1 MYAVIATGGKQER
14 VEVGATVA
22 VERLEAGIGDE
33 VRLRPVLVVARP
45 AALEQVVVT
54 GRVVGEVAGPKV
66 RGFVYKPKARARR
79 RFGHRQRYHRVEITG
94 IEGGGLSPSR
104 APQT

>member
-14 VEVGATVA
+14 VE
-22 VERLEAGIGDE
+22 AGIGDE
-33 VRLRPVLVVARP
+33 VRLRPVLVVDGETVVARP